1 LATADPRIGI
11 KTGYHHGDL
20 RAQLLEAVRHLIE
33 IKGNSD
39 FSISEAS
46 RLAGV
51 SSGAPYKHFKDKP
64 AIMKAVC
71 FEAMNRKSSR
81 MQSAIKDIPR
91 GSIARIEALG
101 RAYIDFAREEPG
113 VFRLVYGMTEDHKDD
128 EELMKAGRDTLAI
141 VVNAVADY
149 LGITPNHPEA
159 ARRAYLLW
167 CFVHG
172 HSFLIIDDK
181 ASVHQIPVDEN
192 QMLAAVA
199 RGVLDQP
206 VE

>member
-1 LATADPRIGI
+1 MSNAYPKIGM

-71 FEAMNRKSSR
+71 LEAMNRKSTR
-81 MQSAIKDIPR
+81 MQMAIRDIPQ

-101 RAYIDFAREEPG
+101 QAYIEFAREEPG
-113 VFRLVYGMTEDHKDD
+113 IFRLVYGMTEDHKDD
-128 EELMKAGRDTLAI
+128 EELMQAARDTLGL
-141 VVNAVADY
+141 VVGTVAHY
-149 LGITPNHPEA
+149 LGIAPTHPEA

-172 HSFLIIDDK
+172 HSFLVIDDK
-181 ASVHQIPVDEN
+181 ASVHQIPVDES